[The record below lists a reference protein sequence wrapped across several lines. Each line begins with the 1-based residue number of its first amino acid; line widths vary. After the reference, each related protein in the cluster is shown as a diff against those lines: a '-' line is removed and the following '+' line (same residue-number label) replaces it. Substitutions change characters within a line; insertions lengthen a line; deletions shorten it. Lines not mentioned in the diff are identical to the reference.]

1 MSPTVAFLTDI
12 VIVALSCVGIASY
25 VSKHLRLLLVE
36 LCGTVERASFWLAF
50 SNVALVVVPLI
61 FALDYKPEAGANWNA
76 VFAMAAQLRASL
88 VGFVVTLSILAL
100 VVFRFI
106 PKNNSRPAVPPSL

>member
-1 MSPTVAFLTDI
+1 MSPTAAFLSDI
-12 VIVALSCVGIASY
+12 VIVALSCIGIAFY
-25 VSKHLRLLLVE
+25 VSRHLRLLLVE
-36 LCGTVERASFWLAF
+36 LCGTAERASFWLAF

-76 VFAMAAQLRASL
+76 VFAMAAQLRSSL

-106 PKNNSRPAVPPSL
+106 PKNSSKPVAGPT